1 MGGGIIINTAMF
13 LKSIHSGEKKK
24 KKGGMVYLL
33 LSHLLVNTW
42 EIARDYT
49 QKVVDTTQ
57 LINFNVNCRCNAGR
71 LRCTAH
77 NMLSREQNY

>member
-1 MGGGIIINTAMF
+1 MGGIIINIAMF
-13 LKSIHSGEKKK
+13 LKSIHSGKK

-33 LSHLLVNTW
+33 LSRLLVNTW

-49 QKVVDTTQ
+49 QKVVDMTQ